1 MDMTREMIVTSHII
15 SDEDGS
21 LKVKQLDEFAD
32 SKAYLD
38 LSKAIAEAKANQQRS
53 RLFAA

>member
-1 MDMTREMIVTSHII
+1 MTREMIVTSHII

-53 RLFAA
+53 GLFAA